1 MWFYSD
7 MTSTTTCAH
16 RSLLQVAKPDAN
28 SSGYPCF
35 YRCESCGNEYDE
47 LADVR
52 TTAGDK
58 LRAEAA
64 NNDRLAAES
73 FERCD
78 TDGWA
83 SQAAQGL
90 MGQLNRRLATIA
102 DNGGKAEF
110 LVLLDL
116 DGNIVPAKLIETQY
130 GQKFAIF
137 DSFDDMKD
145 GNIEAWVNP
154 WVKRR
159 STLANKGY
167 KLGQIEAPAHAC
179 HAGGG
184 KGLAGMASV
193 YVKTFMTEPLT
204 ADATIVDDDYWHED

>member
-1 MWFYSD
+1 
-7 MTSTTTCAH
+7 MTAITT
-16 RSLLQVAKPDAN
+16 
-28 SSGYPCF
+28 
-35 YRCESCGNEYDE
+35 
-47 LADVR
+47 
-52 TTAGDK
+52 TTAGDM

-83 SQAAQGL
+83 SQAAHGL

-102 DNGGKAEF
+102 DNDGKAEF
-110 LVLLDL
+110 LALLDL
-116 DGNIVPAKLIETQY
+116 DGNLVPAKLI
-130 GQKFAIF
+130 
-137 DSFDDMKD
+137 D
-145 GNIEAWVNP
+145 GNYGPSFGVFASFEDMERGRIIEWVNP
-154 WVKRR
+154 FVKRR

-167 KLGQIEAPAHAC
+167 RLGMIEAPAHAC

-184 KGLAGMASV
+184 KGMAGMASV

-204 ADATIVDDDYWHED
+204 ADATIVNDDYWHED